1 MTRFQ
6 VDSDAVIGATG
17 AVQATIGRIQ
27 SEVGGLYG
35 QLSAL
40 EGSWTGQAASA
51 FQMVVADWRATQ
63 QRVEENLAAIN
74 SALAAAGQ
82 QYAEIES
89 ANARLFA
96 VR

>member
-1 MTRFQ
+1 MTRYQ

-17 AVQATIGRIQ
+17 AVQASIGRIQ

-51 FQMVVADWRATQ
+51 FQLVVAEWRATQ
-63 QRVEENLAAIN
+63 QRVEENLAMIN
-74 SALAAAGQ
+74 SALASAGQ
-82 QYAEIES
+82 QYAEIET
-89 ANARLFA
+89 ANARMFA
-96 VR
+96 LR